1 MSGHSKWSTIKHQ
14 KGAKD
19 ARRGKLFAKLIRAIE
34 VAAREGGSNP
44 EGNPTLADAIQ
55 KAKDNSVP
63 NDTID
68 RAVKR
73 GAGELGGQRLEL
85 ATYEAYAPGGVAM
98 MVETLTDNRNRTTA
112 DVRHVV
118 TKGGGSLADAGSV
131 AYLFN
136 RRGQL
141 VVLGDGVDEDRVM
154 EVALEAGAEDVEAD
168 EQGFTITTA
177 PGDLRAVR
185 AAFDTAGISYD
196 SAEVTMVPSMSVPLD
211 RDIALRVLRL
221 LDALEDL
228 DDVQDVYANFD
239 IPDDVMAEVS

>member
-34 VAAREGGSNP
+34 VAAREGGSTP

-55 KAKDNSVP
+55 KAKDSSVP

-85 ATYEAYAPGGVAM
+85 ATYEAYAPGGVAL
-98 MVETLTDNRNRTTA
+98 MVEALTDNRNRTAA

-118 TKGGGSLADAGSV
+118 NKGGGNLADAGSV

-154 EVALEAGAEDVEAD
+154 EVALEAGAEDVEAG
-168 EQGFTITTA
+168 EHGYTVTTA
-177 PGDLRAVR
+177 PGDLRTVR
-185 AAFDTAGISYD
+185 AAFDKAGIAYE
-196 SAEVTMVPSMSVPLD
+196 SAEVTMVPSLSVPLERGD
-211 RDIALRVLRL
+211 ALRVLRL

>member
-19 ARRGKLFAKLIRAIE
+19 AKRGKLFAKLIRAIE
-34 VAAREGGSNP
+34 IAARAGGANP
-44 EGNPTLADAIQ
+44 DGNPTLADAIQ

-73 GAGELGGQRLEL
+73 GAGELEGQQLDL
-85 ATYEAYAPGGVAM
+85 VTYEGYAPGGVAVL
-98 MVETLTDNRNRTTA
+98 VEALTDNRNRTAA
-112 DVRHVV
+112 DIRHVF
-118 TKGGGSLADAGSV
+118 TRGGGSIADAGSV

-141 VVLGDGVDEDRVM
+141 VVPGDGADEDRVM
-154 EVALEAGAEDVEAD
+154 EVALEAGAEDVEPG
-168 EQGFTITTA
+168 EGGFTVTTA

-185 AAFDTAGISYD
+185 AAFDQAGIAYD
-196 SAEVTMVPSMSVPLD
+196 SAEVTMVPSLSVPLE
-211 RDIALRVLRL
+211 RDAAVRVLRL